1 MKKKIRVTSVGTPT
15 EFPGWPGKTG
25 FQVPLFFS
33 AALYD
38 GTKQSISA
46 SGSVKEMKQT
56 AYGQSTPAMEY
67 VCVGGCRDA
76 TSEFLLRL

>member
-1 MKKKIRVTSVGTPT
+1 M
-15 EFPGWPGKTG
+15 
-25 FQVPLFFS
+25 PLFFS

-38 GTKQSISA
+38 GTKQSIPG

-56 AYGQSTPAMEY
+56 AYGQSTPDMEY
-67 VCVGGCRDA
+67 VCVGGGCRDA